1 MSKRTFI
8 LWLLIFC
15 LALAP
20 FGCDQAR
27 SNFDQITLGM
37 SRPEVEKLLGQ
48 PARVEDNSGKPVAYW
63 TYGGQQLIVQFHQD
77 KVQVKQLAPVKTH

>member
-48 PARVEDNSGKPVAYW
+48 PARVEDNSG
-63 TYGGQQLIVQFHQD
+63 
-77 KVQVKQLAPVKTH
+77 